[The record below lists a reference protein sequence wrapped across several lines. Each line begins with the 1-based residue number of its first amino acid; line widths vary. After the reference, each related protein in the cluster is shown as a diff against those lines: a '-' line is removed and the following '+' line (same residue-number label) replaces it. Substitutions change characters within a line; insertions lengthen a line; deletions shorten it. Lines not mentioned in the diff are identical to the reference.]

1 MINQLYRSLRAEM
14 LKYKGTYAMSLAI
27 LAPLFIALMMAVIY
41 FLKAEDIV
49 KPGVNGFTE
58 MLDGSLNAASTMLFT
73 FYLIMLTILIHQ
85 VEYRAHSLKDVFSY
99 PVSYFS
105 TYLSK
110 WIVSF
115 LLIGLSLVLYILFS
129 LMAEWVLHFK
139 YPSLIWYDGDVFLH
153 FIKQVV
159 LVMLA
164 SLMLMGIQFLIAL
177 RWSNVIVAFSI
188 GVVGFI
194 SAIILV
200 QGWKYVHF
208 HPYALG
214 TLSYMRT
221 LGRVNFTLTHLITYS
236 TIGLVCTFICGYF
249 MWCKRRI
256 V

>member
-1 MINQLYRSLRAEM
+1 
-14 LKYKGTYAMSLAI
+14 
-27 LAPLFIALMMAVIY
+27 
-41 FLKAEDIV
+41 
-49 KPGVNGFTE
+49 
-58 MLDGSLNAASTMLFT
+58 
-73 FYLIMLTILIHQ
+73 
-85 VEYRAHSLKDVFSY
+85 
-99 PVSYFS
+99 
-105 TYLSK
+105 
-110 WIVSF
+110 
-115 LLIGLSLVLYILFS
+115 
-129 LMAEWVLHFK
+129 
-139 YPSLIWYDGDVFLH
+139 
-153 FIKQVV
+153 
-159 LVMLA
+159 MLA